1 MGYCVQADIEKE
13 FPALSFSG
21 TTKVT
26 TTALGDWI
34 DQESAYIDSR
44 IAVRYITP
52 VTAGAEAMKVLK
64 RICIFRVSE
73 RVKNAIE
80 VKSNVSQAD
89 SEQKYTQNYV
99 RTPNQD
105 LKDIAEGKMILI
117 GATLVNQGGSVSSFE
132 AGTDEENCHT
142 FKTDEQQ
149 W

>member
-1 MGYCVQADIEKE
+1 MGYCVQADIVNE
-13 FPALSFSG
+13 FPALTFSA
-21 TTKVT
+21 TSKVT
-26 TTALGDWI
+26 TTALADWI

-44 IAVRYITP
+44 IALRYVVP
-52 VTAGAEAMKVLK
+52 VTAGNDALKVLK

-80 VKSNVSQAD
+80 VKANVSQAD

-99 RTPNQD
+99 RTPNAD
-105 LKDIAEGKMILI
+105 LKDIAEGKMVLI
-117 GATLVNQGGSVSSFE
+117 GATLVSSTGSVSSFE
-132 AGTDEENCHT
+132 AGTDSEDCHV